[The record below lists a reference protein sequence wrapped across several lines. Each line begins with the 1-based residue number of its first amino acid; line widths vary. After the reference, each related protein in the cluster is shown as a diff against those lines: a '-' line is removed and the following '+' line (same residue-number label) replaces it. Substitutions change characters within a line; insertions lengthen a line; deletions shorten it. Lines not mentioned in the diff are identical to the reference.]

1 VPKGVGVRVPSSAQ
15 QIDKQVEPR
24 FLTMFR
30 WSGGVHF
37 FRNIQSSN
45 QFLPMNITQENKGK
59 LETILKIELKEDD
72 YREKVSAE
80 LRKIQRKAQMPGFR
94 PGKVPFG
101 MINKMYSQSVL
112 ADEVNKMLVD
122 EVYKYV
128 KDQNL
133 DILGNPLPD
142 HKAASKIDWENQT
155 DFEFYYSIGLAPKV
169 ELDLNDAIEV
179 DYHRIMVSDEII
191 DNYISDIRN
200 RFGKMINPDISE
212 ADDVLFG
219 EFVELESAGNLKENA
234 HTHKTNLFI
243 KFVKDDS
250 VKNELIG
257 KKIGDAIEFD
267 LLKALENESE
277 AASTIGVKKGD
288 LSNYSNLF
296 RFTIENISRVEPAE
310 MNEDL
315 FKKALPEEEA
325 KTEDEF
331 RSLLSQQVSKQYQ
344 VDAEKH
350 FRNEVNKKLIEVT
363 SLELPEEF
371 LKRWLKEA
379 NKDEFTVEQIEEEFP
394 KLADSFRWQLIE
406 NHIISSNK
414 LEVSPDEVTE
424 HLTSFM
430 RAQLKQ
436 YGQENVEQS
445 VIDGY
450 VKEIMKN
457 QDEMKKVY
465 DNLFDQKLLG
475 LYKEKLK
482 LNEIEIG
489 FDDFVKLVTE
499 KYQAEKANA

>member
-1 VPKGVGVRVPSSAQ
+1 
-15 QIDKQVEPR
+15 
-24 FLTMFR
+24 
-30 WSGGVHF
+30 
-37 FRNIQSSN
+37 
-45 QFLPMNITQENKGK
+45 MNITQENKGK
-59 LETILKIELKEDD
+59 LEAILKIELKEED
-72 YREKVSAE
+72 YREKVAAE
-80 LRKIQRKAQMPGFR
+80 LRRIQRKAQMPGFR
-94 PGKVPFG
+94 PGKVPVG
-101 MINKMYSQSVL
+101 IINKMYSQSVL
-112 ADEVNKMLVD
+112 ADEVNKILVD

-142 HKAASKIDWENQT
+142 HEAASKIDWGKQT
-155 DFEFYYSIGLAPKV
+155 EFEFYYTLGLAPKV
-169 ELDLNDAIEV
+169 DLELNESIEV
-179 DYHRIMVSDEII
+179 DYYRIKVSDEVI
-191 DNYISDIRN
+191 DNYIADIRN
-200 RFGKMINPDISE
+200 RFGKMVNPEVSE
-212 ADDVLFG
+212 AGDVLFG
-219 EFVELESAGNLKENA
+219 EFVELESAGVVKENA

-250 VKNELIG
+250 VKEELVG
-257 KKIGDAIEFD
+257 KKAGDAVEFD
-267 LLKALENESE
+267 LLKAIESESE
-277 AASTIGVKKGD
+277 AASTIGVKTED
-288 LSNYSNLF
+288 LSNYSKLF
-296 RFTIENISRVEPAE
+296 RFTIENISRIEPAE

-325 KTEDEF
+325 KTEEEF

-350 FRNEVNKKLIEVT
+350 FRNEVNKKLIEVS

-406 NHIISSNK
+406 NHLISNNN
-414 LEVSPDEVTE
+414 LEVSPEEVND
-424 HLTSFM
+424 HLSSFM

-436 YGQENVEQS
+436 YGQEDVEQS

-450 VKEIMKN
+450 IKEIMKN

-465 DNLFDQKLLG
+465 DNLFDQKLMN

-482 LNEIEIG
+482 LNEIEFD

-499 KYQAEKANA
+499 KYQAENASA